1 MRQVCFGAG
10 IEKGMCRGGEE
21 LTKSRV
27 RCMEEGVFYI
37 SSETTIKGEVTPMDR
52 VTITVS
58 IRENM

>member
-10 IEKGMCRGGEE
+10 IEQGEG

-27 RCMEEGVFYI
+27 CCMEEGVFYI